1 LLVWQARSSVHGPWG
16 GWWERLV
23 FEVQLAFEAYLAKE
37 RKGVVA
43 GYRFAGESRSL
54 PVDL

>member
-1 LLVWQARSSVHGPWG
+1 MAFEGHLA
-16 GWWERLV
+16 
-23 FEVQLAFEAYLAKE
+23 FEVQLAFEVHLAKE

-43 GYRFAGESRSL
+43 DYRFAGELRSL

>member
-1 LLVWQARSSVHGPWG
+1 L
-16 GWWERLV
+16 ERL
-23 FEVQLAFEAYLAKE
+23 EQLEQLAFEVHLAKE

-43 GYRFAGESRSL
+43 DYRFAGELRSL

>member
-1 LLVWQARSSVHGPWG
+1 LWQARRIVRPR
-16 GWWERLV
+16 WEPLDSLDS
-23 FEVQLAFEAYLAKE
+23 LAFEVHLAKE

-43 GYRFAGESRSL
+43 DYRFAGELRSL